1 MRERDQA
8 TSMSDGRRAARVPP
22 GALRRENKIEA
33 VQPGELERWARQFDG
48 IALSA
53 LCYPLIDRPADEHLL
68 AGYFSS
74 TAVTIRVPHS
84 GVLYCE
90 ATGS

>member
-8 TSMSDGRRAARVPP
+8 ISMSDGRRAAGYRQGLEEGKQDRSSV
-22 GALRRENKIEA
+22 ARRARE
-33 VQPGELERWARQFDG
+33 VARQFDG

-74 TAVTIRVPHS
+74 TAVTTRVPHS